1 MPLLKTDAY
10 TIDYIYN
17 LPDGQ
22 RAELVDGQL
31 YDMAPPNRIHQKLLS
46 ELHYKIR
53 EYIEKN
59 NGSCEVYPA
68 PFAVFLNKDDHNYVE
83 PDISVIYDK
92 NKLDERGCNGAPD
105 WVIEIVSQSTQRI
118 DYGIKLFKYRSSG
131 VREYWIVNP
140 MKQTVQTYSFEGE
153 EDSAQYSFSDEI
165 PVYIYDGLTI
175 QISKLLD
182 GS

>member
-1 MPLLKTDAY
+1 MPLLKTDSY
-10 TIDYIYN
+10 TTDYIYN

-22 RAELVDGQL
+22 RAELIDGQI
-31 YDMAPPNRIHQKLLS
+31 YDMAPPSRIHQELLS

-59 NGSCEVYPA
+59 NGSCKVYPA

-83 PDISVIYDK
+83 PDISVICDK

-165 PVYIYDGLTI
+165 SVYIYDDLSI
-175 QISKLLD
+175 QISELLND
-182 GS
+182 

>member
-1 MPLLKTDAY
+1 MPLLKTGAY
-10 TIDYIYN
+10 TIDYIYD

-22 RAELVDGQL
+22 RAELIDGQL
-31 YDMAPPNRIHQKLLS
+31 YDMAPSNRIHQELLS

-53 EYIEKN
+53 EYIDKN
-59 NGSCEVYPA
+59 NGSCKVYPA

-83 PDISVIYDK
+83 PDISVICDK

-140 MKQTVQTYSFEGE
+140 MKQTVQAYSFEGE

-182 GS
+182 S

>member
-1 MPLLKTDAY
+1 MALLKADVY
-10 TIDYIYN
+10 TTDYIYN

-22 RAELVDGQL
+22 RAELIDGQI
-31 YDMAPPNRIHQKLLS
+31 YDIAPPSRIHQELLS

-53 EYIEKN
+53 DYIEKN
-59 NGSCEVYPA
+59 NGSCKVYPA

-83 PDISVIYDK
+83 PDISVVCDK
-92 NKLDERGCNGAPD
+92 NKLDDRGCNGAPD

-118 DYGIKLFKYRSSG
+118 DYGVKLFKYRSSG

-175 QISKLLD
+175 QISKLLND
-182 GS
+182 

>member
-10 TIDYIYN
+10 TTDFIYN

-22 RAELVDGQL
+22 RAELIDGQI
-31 YDMAPPNRIHQKLLS
+31 YDIAPPSRIHQELLS
-46 ELHYKIR
+46 GLHYKIR
-53 EYIEKN
+53 KHVENN
-59 NGSCEVYPA
+59 NGSCKVYPA
-68 PFAVFLNKDDHNYVE
+68 PFAVFLNKDDYNYVE
-83 PDISVIYDK
+83 PDISVICDK

-105 WVIEIVSQSTQRI
+105 WIIEIVSQSTQRI

-140 MKQTVQTYSFEGE
+140 MKQTVQVYSFEGE

-165 PVYIYDGLTI
+165 PVYIYSGLSI
-175 QISKLLD
+175 QINKLVRE
-182 GS
+182 